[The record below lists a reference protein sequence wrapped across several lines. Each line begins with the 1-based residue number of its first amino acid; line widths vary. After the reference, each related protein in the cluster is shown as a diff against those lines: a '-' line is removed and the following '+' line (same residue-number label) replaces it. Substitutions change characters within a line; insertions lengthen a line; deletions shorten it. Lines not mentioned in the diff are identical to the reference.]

1 MSKKKSV
8 IKKSFKKK
16 IVKKN
21 VKKKVIKKNVNKRV
35 VKKKVAKAITKM
47 PRLKIFSEMIAAI
60 ALLMN
65 KVESLTEECTKI
77 INKTPLIKNS
87 IDTSGLDQELGS
99 VQSVNKQAE
108 LFPTDDATIQDSE
121 FTKENVTQ
129 ALQKV
134 SASVGM
140 PKVKEVL
147 KKFKAERVSDI
158 QETDYKAFIGE
169 CDTLISTQA

>member
-8 IKKSFKKK
+8 AKKS
-16 IVKKN
+16 
-21 VKKKVIKKNVNKRV
+21 VKKKTVKKKV
-35 VKKKVAKAITKM
+35 VKKKVKVKAVNMSKDIS
-47 PRLKIFSEMIAAI
+47 I
-60 ALLMN
+60 
-65 KVESLTEECTKI
+65 LTEAVAALVKTVSGIVETLNTNASPKI
-77 INKTPLIKNS
+77 ETVPIGINIT
-87 IDTSGLDQELGS
+87 D
-99 VQSVNKQAE
+99 KQAE
-108 LFPTDDATIQDSE
+108 LFPTDDATTQDSE

-158 QETDYKAFIGE
+158 QEIDYKAFIGE
-169 CDTLISTQA
+169 CDTLVFAQA